1 MTAWISHNLSRKEHG
16 WRYTSSPNNTR
27 PISSLALRVPTDG
40 RVRLQSALL
49 SVSVSLS
56 LVESS
61 SVPETTSHAMAPHP
75 EIEWFSW
82 AGPAHENHSISNN
95 HEASD
100 VKVPDIFL
108 NIKTCETLRRNRH
121 KSGRRYSARPRCRWE
136 QSCELVLEVFAE
148 LL

>member
-49 SVSVSLS
+49 SVSVSLLVS

-75 EIEWFSW
+75 EIGWIIQSPTTMKRPMSRSQIFSSILKRVKRLGGT
-82 AGPAHENHSISNN
+82 AISLEGGILPDLDVDENSPVNWCW
-95 HEASD
+95 
-100 VKVPDIFL
+100 K
-108 NIKTCETLRRNRH
+108 
-121 KSGRRYSARPRCRWE
+121 YS
-136 QSCELVLEVFAE
+136 QNYYKILFG
-148 LL
+148 